1 MESVVFL
8 DKQNQPSQ
16 LDIMEALGQASDLW
30 LELINY
36 LQTNYDFSPE
46 LSFFTKKYGW
56 TIRYRRKGKTICY
69 LFPQIN
75 AFSVLLILG
84 NKQAEQALKIQKDLT
99 PDTLSIIINTP
110 QLHDGRWMWFK
121 ISNQVHVEDIK
132 LLLKIKQAPKT
143 SSK

>member
-8 DKQNQPSQ
+8 DKQNQPSH
-16 LDIMEALGQASDLW
+16 L
-30 LELINY
+30 
-36 LQTNYDFSPE
+36 
-46 LSFFTKKYGW
+46 
-56 TIRYRRKGKTICY
+56 
-69 LFPQIN
+69 
-75 AFSVLLILG
+75 
-84 NKQAEQALKIQKDLT
+84 
-99 PDTLSIIINTP
+99 INTP